1 MLAEGLG
8 LMAAGMG
15 MVFAFL
21 VLLVLVMMASTRLF
35 SHFPDSPD
43 KDITRPDAGTGNG
56 SHRKIDLKEV
66 AAAIAAAK
74 ARMQD

>member
-15 MVFAFL
+15 MVFSFL
-21 VLLVLVMMASTRLF
+21 ILLVLVMKASARLF
-35 SHFPDSPD
+35 SHFPDSPE
-43 KDITRPDAGTGNG
+43 KLIANHRAGTGNV
-56 SHRKIDLKEV
+56 SHRKLDLEEI

-74 ARMQD
+74 AKMTD